1 MASKE
6 AEGPGNR
13 LASAGTNILRT
24 SNSRLLGVALIAS
37 SAILFLVAF
46 ETGFVPFEGASL
58 VSFVLGVA
66 LLVVELEP
74 RVRLSVASDAMLGH
88 IRSLD
93 GAMKILRVTGKANY
107 LPQGNQVSMMMA
119 QEGSNRPLLLPPVG
133 AGIHDEIVKE
143 LGDTSEKGLDYFE
156 LWVPR
161 VLVDNLSMSDS
172 VKVTREGGG
181 IKISMRKP
189 FVRRLCI
196 DPFVNANVCC
206 RMGCPLAGAV
216 AQELAVATGREV
228 QFENCTYDP
237 KTQRAET
244 MLSFGKSG

>member
-1 MASKE
+1 MTSNETA
-6 AEGPGNR
+6 GPGR
-13 LASAGTNILRT
+13 RVASAGTNILRS

-58 VSFVLGVA
+58 VSFVLGIA

-74 RVRLSVASDAMLGH
+74 RVRLSVASDAMLGYLH
-88 IRSLD
+88 SLD

-119 QEGSNRPLLLPPVG
+119 QEGSIWPLQFPPVG
-133 AGIHDEIVKE
+133 AGIHDEIVNE
-143 LGDTSEKGLDYFE
+143 LGDTSDKGLDYFE
-156 LWVPR
+156 LWMPR
-161 VLVDNLSMSDS
+161 VLVDNLSMSDK
-172 VKVTREGGG
+172 VKVSREGAS
-181 IKISMRKP
+181 IKISMGKP

-216 AQELAVATGREV
+216 AQELAVTTGREV

-237 KTQRAET
+237 KTQQAET
-244 MLSFGKSG
+244 TLSFGKSG